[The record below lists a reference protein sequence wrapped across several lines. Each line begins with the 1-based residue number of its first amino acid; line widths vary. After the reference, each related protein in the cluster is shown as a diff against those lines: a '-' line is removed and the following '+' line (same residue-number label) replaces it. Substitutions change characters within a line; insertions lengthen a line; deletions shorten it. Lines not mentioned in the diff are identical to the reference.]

1 MTTDPNWSRVGSP
14 RWPGSP
20 SSSVGWGWAELS
32 PTHPWESKSAA
43 VVLAFFLGDFGAHNF
58 YLSQPVRAVAHLLLL
73 GLGIVLIVQ
82 GNAVSRELTHTA
94 GIPAGADWYLGGLGI
109 IAANGLWRFVE
120 FIILLSTPEHRFAR

>member
-1 MTTDPNWSRVGSP
+1 MNFFEFLANRSDVMLRLGLEHAAIVG
-14 RWPGSP
+14 
-20 SSSVGWGWAELS
+20 
-32 PTHPWESKSAA
+32 AA